1 MKRRINWR
9 SLLPYIILAVLL
21 VAMFLTVALI
31 QRQIWTEGALKQS
44 NILAW
49 PIFVYTLI
57 AVFIGIVV
65 GLVIHRT
72 RLSSQTRSL
81 QKFATNLKA
90 LGENDFKE
98 IDLNV
103 DFDQTEDVKAL
114 NQSLLTASNQ
124 IELQISRLN
133 KEQVM
138 LTTVLSQMTDGVLL
152 ADNSGKVG
160 LLNKAAEGI
169 FNISEKKAIGR
180 SVVEVMRHH
189 SLIDLWE
196 KTLQGETSSIAF
208 EMGVE
213 HKYLQV
219 VGIPLGDRLPG
230 RSMLL
235 FQDLTKT
242 HQLERVRR
250 DFISNISH
258 ELRTPMASLKA
269 ISETLLDGALDDP
282 MLSRKFVLRMDT
294 EVDNLTMMVNELLEL
309 SRIEAGRMNME
320 FQRIQPCN
328 LISKAVERM
337 SLQAERAGLSLSQD
351 CPGNLPQIFADQ
363 DRLAQVLI
371 NLIHNAIK
379 FTASGGSIDLSA
391 WVHDQDVIFRVRDTG
406 VGISPKDQKRIFERF
421 YKADR
426 SRTGGG
432 TGLGLSICRHMV
444 EAHSGEIWV
453 ESVEGEGSSFFFRI
467 PIASPSRVP

>member
-9 SLLPYIILAVLL
+9 SILPYVMLAVLL
-21 VAMFLTVALI
+21 IAMFLTVAFI
-31 QRQIWTEGALKQS
+31 QRENRAEVAATRS
-44 NILAW
+44 NFLTW
-49 PIFVYTLI
+49 PFLVYTLI
-57 AVFIGIVV
+57 VVLIGIVI
-65 GLVIHRT
+65 GLVVHR
-72 RLSSQTRSL
+72 LKVSGQIRSL
-81 QKFATNLKA
+81 QKFTDNLQA
-90 LGENDFKE
+90 LGENRFEDINLHSDFGQTDDSE
-98 IDLNV
+98 ALN
-103 DFDQTEDVKAL
+103 KAL
-114 NQSLLTASNQ
+114 LATSSQ
-124 IELQISRLN
+124 IEMQISQLN

-152 ADNSGKVG
+152 ADNSGKVE

-169 FNISEKKAIGR
+169 FNISEEKAIDR

-196 KTLQGETSSIAF
+196 KTLRGESTSIAF

-269 ISETLLDGALDDP
+269 ISETLLDGALEDP

-337 SLQAERAGLSLSQD
+337 ALQAERAGLSLSQD

-379 FTASGGSIDLSA
+379 FTATGGSIDLGA

-426 SRTGGG
+426 SRAGGG

-467 PIASPSRVP
+467 PIASPNRVP

>member
-1 MKRRINWR
+1 MKLRISWR
-9 SLLPYIILAVLL
+9 ALLPYAVMAVLL
-21 VAMFLTVALI
+21 IALLITLPLI
-31 QRQIWTEGALKQS
+31 QRQIWQQS
-44 NILAW
+44 TASQTKVQIW
-49 PIFVYTLI
+49 PLFFYTLI
-57 AVFIGIVV
+57 VILLGIVV

-72 RLSSQTRSL
+72 RLSGQNRSL
-81 QKFATNLKA
+81 QRLAANLDA
-90 LGENDFKE
+90 LGETKFEE

-103 DFDQTEDVKAL
+103 DFDQPEDVKAL
-114 NQSLLTASNQ
+114 NQSLLAASNQ
-124 IELQISRLN
+124 IELQISQLN

-152 ADNSGKVG
+152 ADNSGRVE

-169 FNISEKKAIGR
+169 FNISEAKAIGR

-189 SLIDLWE
+189 ALIDLWE
-196 KTLQGETSSIAF
+196 KTLLGESSSIAF

-219 VGIPLGDRLPG
+219 VGIPLGDRLPD

-282 MLSRKFVLRMDT
+282 ALSRKFVLRMDT

-309 SRIEAGRMNME
+309 SRIEAGRMNLE
-320 FQRIQPCN
+320 FQRIQPCS
-328 LISKAVERM
+328 LLSKAVERM
-337 SLQAERAGLSLSQD
+337 ALQAERAGLALSLN
-351 CPGNLPQIFADQ
+351 CPGDLPQIFADQ

-379 FTASGGSIDLSA
+379 FTPTGGSIDLGA
-391 WVHDQDVIFRVRDTG
+391 WVHDRDVIFRVRDTG
-406 VGISPKDQKRIFERF
+406 VGISPRDQKRIFERF

-467 PIASPSRVP
+467 PIASPNNAS

>member
-1 MKRRINWR
+1 MKLRISWR
-9 SLLPYIILAVLL
+9 AFLPYAVMAVLL
-21 VAMFLTVALI
+21 VALLIMLPLI
-31 QRQIWTEGALKQS
+31 QRQIWQQS
-44 NILAW
+44 TASQTKVQIW
-49 PIFVYTLI
+49 PLFFYTLI
-57 AVFIGIVV
+57 VVLLGIVL

-72 RLSSQTRSL
+72 RLSGQNRSL
-81 QKFATNLKA
+81 QRLAANLNA
-90 LGENDFKE
+90 LGETKFEE

-103 DFDQTEDVKAL
+103 DFDQPEDVKAL
-114 NQSLLTASNQ
+114 NQSLLAASNQ
-124 IELQISRLN
+124 IELQISQLN

-152 ADNSGKVG
+152 ADNSGRVE

-169 FNISEKKAIGR
+169 FNISEAKAIGR

-189 SLIDLWE
+189 ALIDLWE
-196 KTLQGETSSIAF
+196 KTLLGESSSIAF

-219 VGIPLGDRLPG
+219 VGIPLGDRLPD

-282 MLSRKFVLRMDT
+282 ALSRKFVLRMDT

-309 SRIEAGRMNME
+309 SRIEAGRMNLE
-320 FQRIQPCN
+320 FQRIQPCS
-328 LISKAVERM
+328 LLSKAVERM
-337 SLQAERAGLSLSQD
+337 ALQAERAGLALSLN
-351 CPGNLPQIFADQ
+351 CPGDLPQIFADQ

-379 FTASGGSIDLSA
+379 FTPTGGSIDLGA
-391 WVHDQDVIFRVRDTG
+391 WVHDRDVIFRVRDTG
-406 VGISPKDQKRIFERF
+406 VGISPRDQKRIFERF

-467 PIASPSRVP
+467 PIASPNNAS

>member
-9 SLLPYIILAVLL
+9 SLLPCIILAVLM

-44 NILAW
+44 NILTW
-49 PIFVYTLI
+49 PFFVYTII

-65 GLVIHRT
+65 GLVIHKLRVSGQT
-72 RLSSQTRSL
+72 NSLKKFTANLQALGDNRFKDIDLSSDFGQTDETE
-81 QKFATNLKA
+81 AMNKA
-90 LGENDFKE
+90 L
-98 IDLNV
+98 L
-103 DFDQTEDVKAL
+103 A
-114 NQSLLTASNQ
+114 ASSQ
-124 IELQISRLN
+124 IELQISQLN

-169 FNISEKKAIGR
+169 FNISEEKAIGR

-337 SLQAERAGLSLSQD
+337 SLQAERAGLSLSQN

-379 FTASGGSIDLSA
+379 FTATGGSIDLGA

-467 PIASPSRVP
+467 PIASPNRFP

>member
-1 MKRRINWR
+1 
-9 SLLPYIILAVLL
+9 
-21 VAMFLTVALI
+21 
-31 QRQIWTEGALKQS
+31 
-44 NILAW
+44 
-49 PIFVYTLI
+49 
-57 AVFIGIVV
+57 
-65 GLVIHRT
+65 
-72 RLSSQTRSL
+72 
-81 QKFATNLKA
+81 
-90 LGENDFKE
+90 
-98 IDLNV
+98 
-103 DFDQTEDVKAL
+103 
-114 NQSLLTASNQ
+114 
-124 IELQISRLN
+124 
-133 KEQVM
+133 
-138 LTTVLSQMTDGVLL
+138 
-152 ADNSGKVG
+152 
-160 LLNKAAEGI
+160 
-169 FNISEKKAIGR
+169 
-180 SVVEVMRHH
+180 MRHH
-189 SLIDLWE
+189 ALIDLWE
-196 KTLQGETSSIAF
+196 KTLLGESSSIAF

-219 VGIPLGDRLPG
+219 VGIPLGDRLPN

-250 DFISNISH
+250 DFVSNISH

-282 MLSRKFVLRMDT
+282 ALSRKFVLRMDS

-309 SRIEAGRMNME
+309 SRIEAGRMNLE
-320 FQRIQPCN
+320 FQRIQPCT
-328 LISKAVERM
+328 LLSKAVERM
-337 SLQAERAGLSLSQD
+337 ALQAERAGLGLSLN
-351 CPGNLPQIFADQ
+351 CPSGLPQIFADQ

-379 FTASGGSIDLSA
+379 FTPTGGSIDLGA
-391 WVHDQDVIFRVRDTG
+391 WVHDRDVIFMVRDTG

-426 SRTGGG
+426 SRAGGG

-467 PIASPSRVP
+467 PIASPNQAS

>member
-9 SLLPYIILAVLL
+9 SLLPYIVLDVLL
-21 VAMFLTVALI
+21 VAMFLMVALI

-49 PIFVYTLI
+49 PFFVYTLI
-57 AVFIGIVV
+57 AVFIGILV
-65 GLVIHRT
+65 GLVIHKLRV
-72 RLSSQTRSL
+72 SGQTNSVK
-81 QKFATNLKA
+81 KFTTNLQA
-90 LGENDFKE
+90 LGENRFKD
-98 IDLNV
+98 IDLSS
-103 DFDQTEDVKAL
+103 DFGQTDETEAMNKAL
-114 NQSLLTASNQ
+114 LAASNQ
-124 IELQISRLN
+124 IELQISQLN

-169 FNISEKKAIGR
+169 FNISEEKAIGR

-337 SLQAERAGLSLSQD
+337 SLQAERAGLSLSQN

-379 FTASGGSIDLSA
+379 FTATGGSIDLGA

-467 PIASPSRVP
+467 PIASPNRVP

>member
-9 SLLPYIILAVLL
+9 SLLPYIVLDVLL
-21 VAMFLTVALI
+21 VAMFLMVALI

-49 PIFVYTLI
+49 PFFVYTLI
-57 AVFIGIVV
+57 AVFIGILV
-65 GLVIHRT
+65 GLVIHKLRV
-72 RLSSQTRSL
+72 SGQTNSVK
-81 QKFATNLKA
+81 KFTTNLQA
-90 LGENDFKE
+90 LGENRFKD
-98 IDLNV
+98 IDLSS
-103 DFDQTEDVKAL
+103 DFGQTDETEAMNKAL
-114 NQSLLTASNQ
+114 LAASNQ
-124 IELQISRLN
+124 IELQISQLN

-169 FNISEKKAIGR
+169 FNISEEKAIGR

-351 CPGNLPQIFADQ
+351 CPWNLPQIFADQ

-379 FTASGGSIDLSA
+379 FTATGGSIDLGA

-467 PIASPSRVP
+467 PIASPNRVP

>member
-1 MKRRINWR
+1 MKRHISWR
-9 SLLPYIILAVLL
+9 SLLPYIFLAVLFL
-21 VAMFLTVALI
+21 ALFLTVALV
-31 QRQIWTEGALKQS
+31 QRQIWAEGILEHSKV
-44 NILAW
+44 LAW
-49 PIFVYTLI
+49 PFFVYTLI
-57 AVFIGIVV
+57 TIFIGIMV
-65 GLVIHRT
+65 GLVMRGIRQ
-72 RLSSQTRSL
+72 SGQSRSL
-81 QKFATNLKA
+81 QQFSDNLEA
-90 LGENDFKE
+90 IGENRFKDV
-98 IDLNV
+98 DLKV
-103 DFDQTEDVKAL
+103 DFDQTEEIKTL
-114 NQSLLTASNQ
+114 NQSLVTAANQ
-124 IELQISRLN
+124 IEMQISQLN

-152 ADNSGKVG
+152 ADNSGKVE

-169 FNISEKKAIGR
+169 FSISEAKAIGR

-189 SLIDLWE
+189 ALIYLWE
-196 KTLQGETSSIAF
+196 KTLLGETSSIAF

-309 SRIEAGRMNME
+309 SRIEAGRMNLE
-320 FQRIQPCN
+320 FQRVQPCR
-328 LISKAVERM
+328 LLSKAVERM
-337 SLQAERAGLSLSQD
+337 ALQSERAGLGLSLD
-351 CPGNLPQIFADQ
+351 CPGDLPQIFADQ
-363 DRLAQVLI
+363 DRLVQVLI

-379 FTASGGSIDLSA
+379 FTPTGGSIDLGA

-426 SRTGGG
+426 SRAGGG

-467 PIASPSRVP
+467 PIASPNKVS

>member
-9 SLLPYIILAVLL
+9 SLLPYIVLAVLM

-49 PIFVYTLI
+49 PFFVYTLI

-65 GLVIHRT
+65 GLVIHKLRV
-72 RLSSQTRSL
+72 SGQTNSL
-81 QKFATNLKA
+81 KKFTANLQA
-90 LGENDFKE
+90 LGENRFKD
-98 IDLNV
+98 IDLSS
-103 DFDQTEDVKAL
+103 DFGQTDETEAMNKAL
-114 NQSLLTASNQ
+114 LAASNQ
-124 IELQISRLN
+124 IELQISQLN

-169 FNISEKKAIGR
+169 FNISEEKAIGR

-351 CPGNLPQIFADQ
+351 CPWNLPQIFADQ

-379 FTASGGSIDLSA
+379 FTATGGSIDLGA

-467 PIASPSRVP
+467 PIASPNRFP

>member
-9 SLLPYIILAVLL
+9 SLLPYIFLTVLL
-21 VAMFLTVALI
+21 VALFLTVGII
-31 QRQIWTEGALKQS
+31 QRQISEKGALQQS
-44 NILAW
+44 DILIW
-49 PIFVYTLI
+49 PFLVYTLI
-57 AVFIGIVV
+57 VV
-65 GLVIHRT
+65 SVGVVIGLVIR
-72 RLSSQTRSL
+72 RVRVSGQTRAI
-81 QKFATNLKA
+81 QKFTSNLQA
-90 LGENDFKE
+90 LGENRFED
-98 IDLNV
+98 INPSV
-103 DFDQTEDVKAL
+103 DFGQTDEIESLNKAL
-114 NQSLLTASNQ
+114 LATSSQ
-124 IELQISRLN
+124 IELQISQLN

-152 ADNSGKVG
+152 ADHSGKVE

-169 FNISEKKAIGR
+169 FNISESNASGR

-309 SRIEAGRMNME
+309 SRIEAGRMNFE
-320 FQRIQPCN
+320 FQRIQPCR

-337 SLQAERAGLSLSQD
+337 ALQAERAGLNLSQN
-351 CPGNLPQIFADQ
+351 CPGDLPQIFADQ

-379 FTASGGSIDLSA
+379 FTPTGGSIDLGA
-391 WVHDQDVIFRVRDTG
+391 WVHDRDVIFRVRDTG
-406 VGISPKDQKRIFERF
+406 VGISLKDQKRIFERF

-432 TGLGLSICRHMV
+432 TGLGLSICRHIV

-467 PIASPSRVP
+467 PIASPNQVP

>member
-1 MKRRINWR
+1 MKLRISWR
-9 SLLPYIILAVLL
+9 ALLPYAVMAVLL
-21 VAMFLTVALI
+21 IALLITLPLI
-31 QRQIWTEGALKQS
+31 QRQIWQQS
-44 NILAW
+44 TASQTKVQIW
-49 PIFVYTLI
+49 PLFFYTLI
-57 AVFIGIVV
+57 VILLGIVV

-72 RLSSQTRSL
+72 RLSGQNRSL
-81 QKFATNLKA
+81 QRLAANLDA
-90 LGENDFKE
+90 LGETKFEE

-103 DFDQTEDVKAL
+103 DFDQPEDVKAL
-114 NQSLLTASNQ
+114 NQSLLAASNQ
-124 IELQISRLN
+124 IELQISQLN

-152 ADNSGKVG
+152 ADNSGRVE

-169 FNISEKKAIGR
+169 FNISEAKAIGR

-189 SLIDLWE
+189 ALIDLWE
-196 KTLQGETSSIAF
+196 KTLLGESSSIAF

-219 VGIPLGDRLPG
+219 VGIPLGDRLPD

-282 MLSRKFVLRMDT
+282 ALSRKFVLRMDT

-309 SRIEAGRMNME
+309 SRIEAGRMNLE
-320 FQRIQPCN
+320 FQRIQPCS
-328 LISKAVERM
+328 LLSKAVERM
-337 SLQAERAGLSLSQD
+337 ALQAERAGLALSLN
-351 CPGNLPQIFADQ
+351 CPGDLPQIFADQ

-379 FTASGGSIDLSA
+379 FTPTGGSIDLGA
-391 WVHDQDVIFRVRDTG
+391 WVHDRDVIFRVRDTG
-406 VGISPKDQKRIFERF
+406 VGISPRDQKRIFERF

-467 PIASPSRVP
+467 PIASPNKAS

>member
-1 MKRRINWR
+1 
-9 SLLPYIILAVLL
+9 
-21 VAMFLTVALI
+21 
-31 QRQIWTEGALKQS
+31 
-44 NILAW
+44 
-49 PIFVYTLI
+49 
-57 AVFIGIVV
+57 
-65 GLVIHRT
+65 
-72 RLSSQTRSL
+72 
-81 QKFATNLKA
+81 
-90 LGENDFKE
+90 
-98 IDLNV
+98 
-103 DFDQTEDVKAL
+103 
-114 NQSLLTASNQ
+114 
-124 IELQISRLN
+124 
-133 KEQVM
+133 
-138 LTTVLSQMTDGVLL
+138 
-152 ADNSGKVG
+152 
-160 LLNKAAEGI
+160 
-169 FNISEKKAIGR
+169 
-180 SVVEVMRHH
+180 
-189 SLIDLWE
+189 
-196 KTLQGETSSIAF
+196 
-208 EMGVE
+208 MGVE

-282 MLSRKFVLRMDT
+282 MLSRKFVLRMDS

-309 SRIEAGRMNME
+309 SRIEAGRMNLE
-320 FQRIQPCN
+320 FQRVQPCR
-328 LISKAVERM
+328 LLSKAVERM
-337 SLQAERAGLSLSQD
+337 ALQAERAGLGLSLN
-351 CPGNLPQIFADQ
+351 CPGDLPPIFADQ

-379 FTASGGSIDLSA
+379 FTPTSGSIDLSA

-406 VGISPKDQKRIFERF
+406 VGVSPKDQKRIFERF

-467 PIASPSRVP
+467 PIASPNKVS

>member
-9 SLLPYIILAVLL
+9 SLLPYIVLAVLM

-49 PIFVYTLI
+49 PFFVYTLI

-65 GLVIHRT
+65 GLVIHKLRV
-72 RLSSQTRSL
+72 SGQTNSL
-81 QKFATNLKA
+81 KKFTANLQA
-90 LGENDFKE
+90 LGENRFKD
-98 IDLNV
+98 IDLSS
-103 DFDQTEDVKAL
+103 DFGQTDETEAMNKAL
-114 NQSLLTASNQ
+114 LAASSQ
-124 IELQISRLN
+124 IELQISQLN

-169 FNISEKKAIGR
+169 FNISEEKAIGR

-351 CPGNLPQIFADQ
+351 CPWNLPQIFADQ

-379 FTASGGSIDLSA
+379 FTPTGGSIDLGA

-467 PIASPSRVP
+467 PIASPNRFP